1 MSERSSWRWD
11 DDPQPLRRHPRES
24 GGPAS
29 FLMKGGWLYMM
40 ADRYRGTIYTGVT
53 ADIAR
58 RAYQHRTEDG
68 SEFVKR
74 YGLLRLVYAEP
85 YEHIEDAIGR
95 EKAIKK
101 WRRQW
106 KIDLIEAA
114 NPNWL
119 DQYETLNGGKEEAG
133 FPLSRE

>member
-1 MSERSSWRWD
+1 
-11 DDPQPLRRHPRES
+11 
-24 GGPAS
+24 
-29 FLMKGGWLYMM
+29 MKGGWLYMM

-58 RAYQHRTEDG
+58 RAYQHRTEGG
-68 SEFVKR
+68 SRFVQK
-74 YGLLRLVYAEP
+74 YKLLRLVYAEP
-85 YEHIEDAIGR
+85 YERIEEAIAR
-95 EKAIKK
+95 EKAIKE

-119 DQYETLNGGKEEAG
+119 DQVEHLAG
-133 FPLSRE
+133 